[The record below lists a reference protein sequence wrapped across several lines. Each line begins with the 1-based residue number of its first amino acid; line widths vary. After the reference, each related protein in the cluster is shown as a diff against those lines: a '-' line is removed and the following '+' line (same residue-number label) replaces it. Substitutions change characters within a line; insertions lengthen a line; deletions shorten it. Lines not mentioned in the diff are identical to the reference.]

1 MEEVQPD
8 IIARKLQPLYEA
20 LYAYADSIDV
30 SMSRYREDG
39 LCPEDELKFVQFFHK
54 RNVDFEE
61 MRYRVHLL
69 SNNHQNVSFQSL
81 ITGQYK
87 PTSRKTLR
95 RYYID
100 LRELNTLFKD

>member
-1 MEEVQPD
+1 MHQLS
-8 IIARKLQPLYEA
+8 LQTCT

-30 SMSRYREDG
+30 SMSHYREDG
-39 LCPEDELKFVQFFHK
+39 VCPEDELTFVHHFHK

-69 SNNHQNVSFQSL
+69 SKNNQNVSFQNL

-100 LRELNTLFKD
+100 LREINLLFKD